1 MTNMALP
8 QIDLLN
14 GHLYASDPT
23 PTYSWLRESAPVYWD
38 DINELWGISRYADIV
53 ALEADPRTYSN
64 RNAFRPLPPPE
75 HDDVSMIGQ
84 DDPRHQSQ
92 RRLVARRFTPR
103 AVSCHASQIRARVV
117 DLIEAFVDDG
127 ECDIV
132 EALAAPLPAMMIA
145 EFLGFGVDR
154 WQEIKRWSEDTIPLG
169 GGPRYQTDVGITAAF
184 ECYAACVELI
194 AKRRI
199 EPQDDLVS
207 VWCHTEVDGRL
218 MTDDEI
224 VAECLLVVDGGAET
238 TRTVIAST
246 VWDLCLHPEQMA
258 ALVAEPSLLDTG
270 AVEEFIRYTTPILNM
285 ARVVTVDH
293 ELHGQ
298 SLVAGQQLLL
308 MYSSANRDPSVFER
322 PDDFDVRRSHNHHV
336 SFGFGSH
343 FCLGASLARLEL
355 RIVFDELIRRITNV
369 ALVDGDAPSRVPGA
383 FVRGVARVPVTFDR
397 R

>member
-1 MTNMALP
+1 
-8 QIDLLN
+8 
-14 GHLYASDPT
+14 
-23 PTYSWLRESAPVYWD
+23 
-38 DINELWGISRYADIV
+38 
-53 ALEADPRTYSN
+53 
-64 RNAFRPLPPPE
+64 
-75 HDDVSMIGQ
+75 
-84 DDPRHQSQ
+84 
-92 RRLVARRFTPR
+92 
-103 AVSCHASQIRARVV
+103 
-117 DLIEAFVDDG
+117 
-127 ECDIV
+127 
-132 EALAAPLPAMMIA
+132 
-145 EFLGFGVDR
+145 
-154 WQEIKRWSEDTIPLG
+154 
-169 GGPRYQTDVGITAAF
+169 
-184 ECYAACVELI
+184 
-194 AKRRI
+194 
-199 EPQDDLVS
+199 
-207 VWCHTEVDGRL
+207 